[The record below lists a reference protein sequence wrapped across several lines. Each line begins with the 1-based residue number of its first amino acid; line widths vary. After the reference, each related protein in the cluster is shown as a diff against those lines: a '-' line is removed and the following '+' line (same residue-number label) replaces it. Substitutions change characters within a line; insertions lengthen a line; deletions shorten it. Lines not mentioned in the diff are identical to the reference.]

1 MQYYIPKSLN
11 DLPDRL
17 IKEIV
22 SGEKLVM
29 HHMEKIW
36 HVIDKLY
43 LETLYR
49 RNHEHG
55 ELIRL
60 HSKVCE
66 SLYQSRA
73 WGKIRKALVKLNIIE
88 VGDSYQPNIH
98 SKGYQLK
105 EIYLNDSFAII
116 DLPESYFNKK
126 LIKKDDWNNTYKR
139 CYSNLSK
146 RITID
151 YKSAIKHIIQKL
163 SFSNNEIEKK
173 VWMLYKRLV
182 LCSSPKLNEAAYCI
196 DNELIND
203 GMVSLDN
210 LFLNYRVEHSNKY
223 SCPIKKPQRYTY
235 HKFKFDLLS
244 ILKITNKQFF
254 FSVDSN
260 SGRIYHNI
268 SNIRRELKQFIQID
282 GVNMVGLDIRNSQP
296 LLFGLLL
303 VKKWRKRKA
312 TSYEIMPDLKEYL
325 QRCCDGNFYNHLME
339 LNDIPLEQRAEYK
352 VQFFTDVFFS
362 KNPKM
367 VKGALKQFEEIYP
380 NVYQEIRKYKEQDY
394 KLLAHDLQKFEADVI
409 INGIIKSLF
418 KQNKEIPIVNVHDAI
433 YTAPDFAPIVE
444 NEIYNYFMNEFGV
457 TPTLNR
463 E

>member
-1 MQYYIPKSLN
+1 MQYYIPKSLL
-11 DLPDRL
+11 DLPDRI
-17 IKEIV
+17 IKEINT
-22 SGEKLVM
+22 GENLET

-43 LETLYR
+43 LESLYR
-49 RNHEHG
+49 KDHEHG

-66 SLYQSRA
+66 RLYQSRA

-88 VGDSYQPNIH
+88 VGDSYQPSIH
-98 SKGYQLK
+98 SKGYQLN
-105 EIYLNDSFAII
+105 EIYLNDSFAVIE
-116 DLPESYFNKK
+116 LPESYFNKK
-126 LIKKDDWNNTYKR
+126 LITKDNWNNTYKR
-139 CYSNLSK
+139 CYSNLYK

-163 SFSNNEIEKK
+163 TFSNEEIEKK
-173 VWMLYKRLV
+173 VWSIYERLV
-182 LCSSPKLNEAAYCI
+182 LCSSPNLNDIAYCI
-196 DNELIND
+196 DNEIVGD
-203 GMVSLDN
+203 GMVALEN
-210 LFLNYRVEHSNKY
+210 LFLSYRLEHPNKY
-223 SCPIKKPQRYTY
+223 SCPVKKPERYTY

-244 ILKITNKQFF
+244 ILKIANKQLF
-254 FSVDSN
+254 FSVDDN
-260 SGRIYHNI
+260 SGRVYHNI
-268 SNIRRELKQFIQID
+268 SNIRRELKKFLMID
-282 GVNMVGLDIRNSQP
+282 NSNLVGLDIRNSQP

-303 VKKWRKRKA
+303 VKKWRKRKT
-312 TSYEIMPDLKEYL
+312 TSYEAMPDLKEYL
-325 QRCCDGNFYNHLME
+325 QRCCDGNFYDHLME
-339 LNDIPLEQRAEYK
+339 LNDIPVEQRADYK
-352 VQFFTDVFFS
+352 IQFFTDIFFS
-362 KNPKM
+362 KNPKK
-367 VKGALKQFEEIYP
+367 VKGKLKQFADVYP
-380 NVYQEIRKYKEQDY
+380 NVYQEIRKYKEPDY
-394 KLLAHDLQKFEADVI
+394 KLLARDLQKFEADVI